1 MTYVITAKCQL
12 HKECID
18 VCPVTAI
25 SIPDGSV
32 IAVIDPDLCTECGE
46 CNTVCPVGAPV
57 PEDEA

>member
-25 SIPDGSV
+25 SIPDGSAL
-32 IAVIDPDLCTECGE
+32 AVIDPDLCTECGE
-46 CNTVCPVGAPV
+46 CATVCPVGAPV